1 MKVSELIAALQLRD
15 PELEVY
21 GYCDHSQTPE
31 KVCAP
36 GVIWVE
42 SVEHTIHDGYA
53 ASKEEADECGYKHKA
68 ILL

>member
-21 GYCDHSQTPE
+21 GYCDHGQTPE
-31 KVCAP
+31 KVSAP

-42 SVEHTIHDGYA
+42 SVEHTLRDGYA
-53 ASKEEADECGYKHKA
+53 ASKEEADECGYKNKA